1 MSDLFNQQ
9 QPEILATI
17 KRPLADLMR
26 PTSFDFVVGQERLI
40 RTKYY
45 FKPNDK
51 SELFGFIYSMGA
63 SWSR

>member
-1 MSDLFNQQ
+1 MSDLFNQA
-9 QPEILATI
+9 QPEILVSV

-26 PTSFDFVVGQERLI
+26 PTSFDFVVGNVLDRDFTRTLI

-51 SELFGFIYSMGA
+51 
-63 SWSR
+63 